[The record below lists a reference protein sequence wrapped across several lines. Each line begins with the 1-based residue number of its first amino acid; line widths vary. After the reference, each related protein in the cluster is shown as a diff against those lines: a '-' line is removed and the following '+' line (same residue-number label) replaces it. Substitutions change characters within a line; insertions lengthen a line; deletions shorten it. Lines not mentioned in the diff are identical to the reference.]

1 MPTFSIAQSCVI
13 PIPDWYGVVTSF
25 ASIRKGYFY
34 FIFFCLSWMEG
45 EGGKDKREQGTLP
58 LLVWAY
64 FLVNKSLGLNSV
76 SLSP

>member
-34 FIFFCLSWMEG
+34 FIFLSFLDG
-45 EGGKDKREQGTLP
+45 GGGGKG
-58 LLVWAY
+58 
-64 FLVNKSLGLNSV
+64 
-76 SLSP
+76 

>member
-1 MPTFSIAQSCVI
+1 MGLSLNQLYYTAPTLPQ
-13 PIPDWYGVVTSF
+13 GVLL
-25 ASIRKGYFY
+25 FY
-34 FIFFCLSWMEG
+34 FFVFLGWRG
-45 EGGKDKREQGTLP
+45 RGGKDKREQGTLP